1 MNIYTNR
8 AETIEASDFIHSNLL
23 FSFIGSKGDNNYY
36 NVKGIVWEIWQFGM
50 GNYPT
55 STGEFAANFN

>member
-23 FSFIGSKGDNNYY
+23 SSFIGSKGDNNYY
-36 NVKGIVWEIWQFGM
+36 NVKGIVWEIWVTIYIFT
-50 GNYPT
+50 PPPKKI
-55 STGEFAANFN
+55 TG